1 MNRPPTARPWAL
13 VHIGVAVA
21 LTAPL
26 AWQLDRIPIGR
37 EPVATVTLFNLW
49 SLRWTGQRAAHLFA
63 GWWDAPI
70 FWPHPGMYAGS
81 ELQPVTGIAHALL
94 SLPAGPVAGYG
105 LGLLMALTLNGI
117 AGAALA
123 RRLGAAAVP
132 AALAGVLVQALPF
145 VHRQLG
151 VIQLLALWPLLAA
164 VTCALA
170 WAEDPRPRHAV
181 LGALSLAAAV
191 GTCGVYA
198 AVLAL
203 SAVPAVVVLVRGDW
217 WRDRRR
223 AVGLLAAA
231 VVLACLVLPLVVGQ
245 QRRLPVGRL
254 LEASVV
260 AGSATWA
267 DLAPWGRLGPGWP
280 LLLLGLVGAALAA
293 RRRSTAFLA
302 AFGGAA
308 ALVALGPN
316 LSVAGRR
323 PWLLLADHV
332 GLIARLR
339 APFRA
344 TVLVQL
350 ALAALAASAL
360 HALWA
365 HRRAAIRAI
374 APLATLVAVL
384 SAGTGPG
391 QLVAAPP
398 TGMAW
403 QRWLAGHQDGGAVAH
418 LPFARSPLVASY
430 EQTTVWMVQSLDHH
444 HPLVNGLTTFEPDDA
459 TDRRRRL
466 NRFPDAASVDLLVG
480 LGVAYVVA
488 DPGWFTERA
497 EGAADAGFVTVVA
510 DADGVLLRV
519 PRAVSAHG
527 EQQALGEIPPDDRRL
542 PEPGAPGGG
551 DVEGAVGPARPLAV
565 GREDAVALV
574 Q

>member
-1 MNRPPTARPWAL
+1 MNRAPTDRRWVL
-13 VHIGVAVA
+13 VHAAVAVA

-81 ELQPVTGIAHALL
+81 ELQPVTGVAHALL

-105 LGLLMALTLNGI
+105 LVLLVTLTLNGI

-170 WAEDPRPRHAV
+170 WAEDTRPRHAV

-198 AVLAL
+198 ALLAL
-203 SAVPAVVVLVRGDW
+203 SAVPAAVVLIRRDW

-223 AVGLLAAA
+223 AVGTLAAA
-231 VVLACLVLPLVVGQ
+231 AILAGLVLPLVIGQ
-245 QRRLPVGRL
+245 QRRLPGSRL
-254 LEASVV
+254 LPASVF

-267 DLAPWGRLGPGWP
+267 DLAPGGRWGPGWP
-280 LLLLGLVGAALAA
+280 LLLLGLAGAALAA
-293 RRRSTAFLA
+293 RRRSTALLV

-308 ALVALGPN
+308 ALAALGPN
-316 LSVAGRR
+316 LSVAGWR
-323 PWLLLADHV
+323 PWLFLADHV
-332 GLIARLR
+332 GPIARLR

-365 HRRAAIRAI
+365 HRRAVIRAI
-374 APLATLVAVL
+374 APLATVLAVL
-384 SAGTGPG
+384 AAGTGPG
-391 QLVAAPP
+391 PLVGAPT
-398 TGMAW
+398 TGSAW
-403 QRWLAGHQDGGAVAH
+403 QRWLAEHQNGGAVAH

-430 EQTTVWMVQSLDHH
+430 EQTTAWMVQSLDHH
-444 HPLVNGLTTFEPDDA
+444 HPLVNGLTTFEPADA
-459 TDRRRRL
+459 NDRRRRL
-466 NRFPDAASVDLLVG
+466 NRFPDADSIDLLVG

-488 DPGWFTERA
+488 DPAWFTDARA
-497 EGAADAGFVTVVA
+497 AGAADAGFVTVLA

-519 PRAVSAHG
+519 PPEVSPHG
-527 EQQALGEIPPDDRRL
+527 EQQTLLEVPPDD
-542 PEPGAPGGG
+542 
-551 DVEGAVGPARPLAV
+551 
-565 GREDAVALV
+565 
-574 Q
+574 